1 MCYVPKEKPIYT
13 HMKIIYLVF
22 IALLASCASKP
33 ALKDEVK
40 FMAAQPV
47 SVSSEDFS
55 FSELILILK
64 VDHYTKTIS
73 KCEGVFPSEDKREE
87 LIKLYFS
94 HKVNKKIK
102 FERKQM
108 VSLIDKQ
115 QEIII
120 YSLYNDST
128 LSSAVSA
135 CQRLTLLY
143 QQEGFEIK

>member
-1 MCYVPKEKPIYT
+1 
-13 HMKIIYLVF
+13 MKIIYLVF
-22 IALLASCASKP
+22 IAILASCASKP

-64 VDHYTKTIS
+64 VNHYNKTVS
-73 KCEGVFPSEDKREE
+73 KCEGIFPSDNKREE
-87 LIKLYFS
+87 LIQLYFN
-94 HKVNKKIK
+94 HKVNKKVK

-108 VSLIDKQ
+108 VSLVDKQ
-115 QEIII
+115 QEIVI
-120 YSLYNDST
+120 YSLYNDSS

-143 QQEGFEIK
+143 QQEGFELK